1 MIFDITTMS
10 EIINK
15 TLHTAATRGY
25 VQMEHKLAIMY
36 MYVYAIG
43 SLLVYGVNFL
53 RYSYKLFF

>member
-10 EIINK
+10 EIVNK

-36 MYVYAIG
+36 MYAIG
-43 SLLVYGVNFL
+43 SLLVYGVNF
-53 RYSYKLFF
+53 